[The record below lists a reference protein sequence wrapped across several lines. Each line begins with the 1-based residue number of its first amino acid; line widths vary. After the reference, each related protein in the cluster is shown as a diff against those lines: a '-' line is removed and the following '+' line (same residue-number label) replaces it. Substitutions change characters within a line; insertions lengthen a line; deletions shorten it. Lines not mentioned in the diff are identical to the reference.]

1 MAKDSSRRSGF
12 WGTED
17 SSDAARPDDDPSAMK
32 SGRAVPDTAPTAP
45 PAEPGVAGRAAA
57 DGSESTSSTTASA
70 HAAPIGSDPVGSDPV
85 GTDPV
90 GSDPVGTDPVGT
102 DPVGSD
108 PVGSDPV
115 GSDSVGTVSATAS
128 KPAVVRRQRS
138 AFRRAAARFE
148 LPILIVIAV
157 AIAVILKTFVIQ
169 PFYIPSESME
179 QTLHGCTGCSGDRIL
194 VFKPGYRIH
203 DPQPGDIVVF
213 KAPDDWDEGGGV
225 VLSSNP
231 LVHGVQWFG
240 QLVGVV
246 PPSEKDLVKRVIAT
260 GGQTVQCCD
269 DAGNVQ
275 ISDSGPSGPWRSLNE
290 PYIYQPS
297 PWTKPATPGARA
309 PGDSRSFGPVTV
321 PEGRLWVMGD
331 HRSDS
336 ADSRYH
342 CGDGGTGANCDPEA
356 STVSLDNVIGK
367 AVVIAWP
374 PSRWRTLGTPKTFNA
389 LGLPGVGAAGEPAPA
404 AAIAGLGLFGLRR
417 RRARRRRS
425 ATQLP
430 VASDGHVPPS

>member
-1 MAKDSSRRSGF
+1 LTSADSAGSAGSGSPSTDSAGTTSAAATKPNVARRS
-12 WGTED
+12 
-17 SSDAARPDDDPSAMK
+17 
-32 SGRAVPDTAPTAP
+32 
-45 PAEPGVAGRAAA
+45 
-57 DGSESTSSTTASA
+57 
-70 HAAPIGSDPVGSDPV
+70 
-85 GTDPV
+85 
-90 GSDPVGTDPVGT
+90 
-102 DPVGSD
+102 
-108 PVGSDPV
+108 
-115 GSDSVGTVSATAS
+115 
-128 KPAVVRRQRS
+128 QRS
-138 AFRRAAARFE
+138 PLRRVAARFE
-148 LPILIVIAV
+148 LPILIVIAI
-157 AIAVILKTFVIQ
+157 AIAVILKTFVVQ

-194 VFKPGYRIH
+194 VFKPVYRVH
-203 DPQPGDIVVF
+203 NPKPGDIVVF
-213 KAPDDWDEGGGV
+213 KAPTDWDEGGGV

-231 LVHGVQWFG
+231 VVHGVQWFG

-269 DAGNVQ
+269 DNGNVQ

-321 PEGRLWVMGD
+321 PAGRLWVMGD

-342 CGDGGTGANCDPEA
+342 CGDGGTGANCDPQG
-356 STVSLDNVIGK
+356 STVSQDDVIGK

-389 LGLPGVGAAGEPAPA
+389 LGLPGVGGLGEPAPA
-404 AAIAGLGLFGLRR
+404 AAFAGVGLFGLRR
-417 RRARRRRS
+417 RRVRRLAAAERAS
-425 ATQLP
+425 
-430 VASDGHVPPS
+430 VAADGPAPPS